1 MNLDISA
8 IRARLEA
15 ATPGPWKFIADRYNP
30 GSIILSHWE
39 SDGAPLIPDDDI
51 PFIAN
56 APTDVKALLDEVT
69 SLEAKVKELEEYK
82 RKYEELCK

>member
-1 MNLDISA
+1 MKLDA

-15 ATPGPWKFIADRYNP
+15 ATPGPWHQSDVNRVIQT
-30 GSIILSHWE
+30 SHITRDVWTICE
-39 SDGAPLIPDDDI
+39 TREHPIKDT

-56 APTDVKALLDEVT
+56 APTDIKALLDEVT

-82 RKYEELCK
+82 WKYEELCK